1 MPIPDAVLP
10 EERDHETEA
19 ETTHRLR
26 CELVTAACNA
36 LLAKQIECMTNCA
49 ACENKCAELQNWL
62 DVGEE

>member
-10 EERDHETEA
+10 PEPETEA
-19 ETTHRLR
+19 EAAHRLR

-36 LLAKQIECMTNCA
+36 LLAKQIECKTNCA